1 MSKRNKRNLMP
12 HEMPHELSDHSDL
25 LLEGLPRLAEKDAG
39 PIDMTPAALT
49 ASLKSNID
57 LMMKY
62 TTTANDTRLKPMVYV
77 WKSGYGMVMLLETS
91 PDTPSTSTPE
101 SLGLVASGMGKG
113 SEGPHMADA
122 VALIY
127 DARVGDESGPITDA
141 WVVLLRIREGDRLWS
156 CAQTYSYAPKG
167 DAVIWGDRIIWDSAV
182 DPDPAPRKRFQ
193 LPAWYPTT
201 ESGQLNASVENASE

>member
-91 PDTPSTSTPE
+91 PDTPSTSTP
-101 SLGLVASGMGKG
+101 SPSVWW
-113 SEGPHMADA
+113 
-122 VALIY
+122 
-127 DARVGDESGPITDA
+127 RRA
-141 WVVLLRIREGDRLWS
+141 WVRVRRDPTWRTLWH
-156 CAQTYSYAPKG
+156 
-167 DAVIWGDRIIWDSAV
+167 
-182 DPDPAPRKRFQ
+182 
-193 LPAWYPTT
+193 
-201 ESGQLNASVENASE
+201 